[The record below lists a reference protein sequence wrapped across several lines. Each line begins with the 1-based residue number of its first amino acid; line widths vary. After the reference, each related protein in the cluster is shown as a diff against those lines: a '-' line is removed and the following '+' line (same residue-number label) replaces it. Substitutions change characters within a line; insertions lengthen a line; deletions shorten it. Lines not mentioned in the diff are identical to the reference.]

1 MKIQVSHSV
10 CANLTTGIDRPHQ
23 YTHSIKKLANYI
35 LCKGVKLNDVIFHI
49 VHLLLRLNSCNSITT
64 QGQNLK
70 FCTVVDS
77 GGKMCNV
84 ILKSLLTLYFQFHIE
99 K

>member
-1 MKIQVSHSV
+1 MV
-10 CANLTTGIDRPHQ
+10 G
-23 YTHSIKKLANYI
+23 
-35 LCKGVKLNDVIFHI
+35 KGVKLDDVIFHI
-49 VHLLLRLNSCNSITT
+49 VHHLLLLLRLDTRNSITIL
-64 QGQNLK
+64 GLNLK

>member
-1 MKIQVSHSV
+1 MV
-10 CANLTTGIDRPHQ
+10 G
-23 YTHSIKKLANYI
+23 
-35 LCKGVKLNDVIFHI
+35 KGVKLQDVIFHI
-49 VHLLLRLNSCNSITT
+49 VHLHLLLLLWLDSRNSLTILAH
-64 QGQNLK
+64 NLE

-84 ILKSLLTLYFQFHIE
+84 LLKSLLTLYFQFHIE

>member
-1 MKIQVSHSV
+1 MV
-10 CANLTTGIDRPHQ
+10 D
-23 YTHSIKKLANYI
+23 
-35 LCKGVKLNDVIFHI
+35 KGVKIKDVIFDI
-49 VHLLLRLNSCNSITT
+49 VHLLLLDTRNSITT
-64 QGQNLK
+64 LGQNLK

-77 GGKMCNV
+77 GGKICNV